1 MAVIKIVPMPGVAV
15 VGPQGPKGDTGNT
28 GPQGPQGLT
37 GNTGATGAQGIQG
50 PIGLTGPAG
59 ANGADGTNGTNGE
72 DALWNYT
79 GEYSSGASYA
89 VGDIAT
95 YDGQLWYRYN
105 ANGGNV
111 GDTPSPGLWNLLAA
125 KGADGSGGTANTGD
139 ITFNGVKIIGAGTAS
154 GDGSNRGTIDL
165 VPDSD
170 LLTNQYHEDQ
180 YLIIDPTAPNHIHIR
195 GGGTQDASGA
205 DVFIGG
211 ERNNVRVSDGGRS
224 VSVSTRPNTVIN
236 TYTNQNTISN
246 TSFVTSNTAN
256 IYIGDTLF
264 YVGGDIVTVDSIT
277 QDSPSA
283 GLQTITANLNGAPA
297 SFVAG
302 EPHIFSHE
310 EEWENYWQFG
320 ADGVLHGPGGGT
332 LIVSGISG
340 EPGDDVFAIVADQN
354 LVLQHGIGGA
364 YLNDSTIA
372 NNQIATM
379 GDIADANDYTDTAIT
394 SLGNTVDGAYV
405 PVSDVGNAGGVAS
418 LDINGKIP
426 LSELGNLIDG
436 APEVLNTLNELA
448 EAINDDASYAATIT
462 TALGNKLDSSTASS
476 TYAPIANPTFTG
488 TVGGISKSMVGLGN
502 VDNTTDAN
510 KPVSTATQTALDLK
524 LNISDPAVDYYITN
538 SGSGSYTV
546 NGVANGLI
554 SFDKGKRYRIY
565 VNASGHPFW
574 IQTVSGAYSSGDVYS
589 TGITGNGTQ
598 VGSILVEL
606 PDSAPSGLYYACQYH
621 SSMAGAIS
629 VKTAGIG
636 VTTNTQSS
644 SYTLDIID
652 SDKIVEMSGGGTLT
666 IADSSSFPVGF
677 TVDILQTG
685 SSQVTIAG
693 SGFTPNATP
702 GLKLRTQWSSATLI
716 KRALNSWVIL
726 GDLSV

>member
-1 MAVIKIVPMPGVAV
+1 MSVTIRVKRGTATQWAARTTALLSGEIGYDLTNKIT
-15 VGPQGPKGDTGNT
+15 K
-28 GPQGPQGLT
+28 
-37 GNTGATGAQGIQG
+37 
-50 PIGLTGPAG
+50 IG
-59 ANGADGTNGTNGE
+59 DGTT
-72 DALWNYT
+72 LWASLPSID
-79 GEYSSGASYA
+79 SSG
-89 VGDIAT
+89 
-95 YDGQLWYRYN
+95 
-105 ANGGNV
+105 
-111 GDTPSPGLWNLLAA
+111 
-125 KGADGSGGTANTGD
+125 GSNTGD
-139 ITFNGVKIIGAGTAS
+139 VTFDGVQVIGAGTAS
-154 GDGSNRGTIDL
+154 GDGYGLGTLEL
-165 VPDSD
+165 VPDGDITS
-170 LLTNQYHEDQ
+170 DQ

-195 GGGTQDASGA
+195 AGGTQDASTA
-205 DVFIGG
+205 DLFIGG
-211 ERNNVRVSDGGRS
+211 ERNHVRVSDGGKTVSFSTKPQS
-224 VSVSTRPNTVIN
+224 VTN
-236 TYTNQNTISN
+236 TYTNINSGN
-246 TSFVTSNTAN
+246 ANYFVVANTAE
-256 IYIGDTLF
+256 IYEGDTG
-264 YVGGDIVTVDSIT
+264 YYSQGGDLFTVDSIV

-283 GLQTITANLNGAPA
+283 GLITVTAT
-297 SFVAG
+297 S
-302 EPHIFSHE
+302 
-310 EEWENYWQFG
+310 Y
-320 ADGVLHGPGGGT
+320 GT
-332 LIVSGISG
+332 PMPFLG
-340 EPGDDVFAIVADQN
+340 
-354 LVLQHGIGGA
+354 GGA
-364 YLNDSTIA
+364 YVFIHDQEWNNYWYFDTNGVLNGPSMGALAVNGLYNNAATESDLWLGSSEKIVMAGVNGEFLNDASIA
-372 NNQIATM
+372 SNQIATM
-379 GDIADANDYTDTAIT
+379 ADITSANEYTDDAVAG
-394 SLGNTVDGAYV
+394 LGNSLPDSYV
-405 PVSDVGNAGGVAS
+405 PISDVGNAGGVAS
-418 LDINGKIP
+418 LDVNGKIP

-510 KPVSTATQTALDLK
+510 KPVSTATQTALELK
-524 LNISDPAVDYYITN
+524 LNLSDPAVDYYITN

-554 SFDKGKRYRIY
+554 SFDKGKKYKIY

-629 VKTAGIG
+629 VKSAGIG

-644 SYTLDIID
+644 SYTLAIID

-716 KRALNSWVIL
+716 KRALNSWVVL
-726 GDLSV
+726 GDLSA

>member
-1 MAVIKIVPMPGVAV
+1 MSVTIRVKRGTATQWAARTTALLSGEIGYDLTNKIT
-15 VGPQGPKGDTGNT
+15 K
-28 GPQGPQGLT
+28 
-37 GNTGATGAQGIQG
+37 
-50 PIGLTGPAG
+50 IG
-59 ANGADGTNGTNGE
+59 DGTT
-72 DALWNYT
+72 LWASLPSID
-79 GEYSSGASYA
+79 SSG
-89 VGDIAT
+89 
-95 YDGQLWYRYN
+95 
-105 ANGGNV
+105 
-111 GDTPSPGLWNLLAA
+111 
-125 KGADGSGGTANTGD
+125 GSNTGD
-139 ITFNGVKIIGAGTAS
+139 VTFDGVQVIGAGTAS
-154 GDGSNRGTIDL
+154 GDGYGLGTLEL
-165 VPDSD
+165 VPDGDITS
-170 LLTNQYHEDQ
+170 DQ

-195 GGGTQDASGA
+195 AGGTQDASTA
-205 DVFIGG
+205 DLFLGG
-211 ERNNVRVSDGGRS
+211 ERNNVRISDGGRN
-224 VSVSTRPNTVIN
+224 VSISTRPQTVIN

-283 GLQTITANLNGAPA
+283 GLQTITANLNGSPA

-310 EEWENYWQFG
+310 EEFENYWQFG
-320 ADGVLHGPGGGT
+320 ADGVLTGPAMGSVV
-332 LIVSGISG
+332 VSGLYNNSAAESDLWLGSSEKIVIAGSSG
-340 EPGDDVFAIVADQN
+340 EF
-354 LVLQHGIGGA
+354 
-364 YLNDSTIA
+364 LNDASIA
-372 NNQIATM
+372 SNQIATM
-379 GDIADANDYTDTAIT
+379 ADITSANEYTDDAVAG
-394 SLGNTVDGAYV
+394 LGNSLPDSYV
-405 PVSDVGNAGGVAS
+405 PISDVGNAGGVAS

-524 LNISDPAVDYYITN
+524 LNLSDPAVDYYITN

-574 IQTVSGAYSSGDVYS
+574 IQAVSGAYSSGDVYS

-629 VKTAGIG
+629 VKSAGIG

-644 SYTLDIID
+644 SYTLAIID

-666 IADSSSFPVGF
+666 IADSLSFPVGF

-716 KRALNSWVIL
+716 KRALNSWVVL
-726 GDLSV
+726 GDLSA

>member
-1 MAVIKIVPMPGVAV
+1 VP
-15 VGPQGPKGDTGNT
+15 D
-28 GPQGPQGLT
+28 
-37 GNTGATGAQGIQG
+37 
-50 PIGLTGPAG
+50 
-59 ANGADGTNGTNGE
+59 
-72 DALWNYT
+72 
-79 GEYSSGASYA
+79 
-89 VGDIAT
+89 
-95 YDGQLWYRYN
+95 
-105 ANGGNV
+105 
-111 GDTPSPGLWNLLAA
+111 
-125 KGADGSGGTANTGD
+125 GD
-139 ITFNGVKIIGAGTAS
+139 ITS
-154 GDGSNRGTIDL
+154 
-165 VPDSD
+165 
-170 LLTNQYHEDQ
+170 DQ

-195 GGGTQDASGA
+195 AGGTQDASTA
-205 DVFIGG
+205 DLFIGG
-211 ERNNVRVSDGGRS
+211 ERNHVRVSDGGKTVSFSTKPQS
-224 VSVSTRPNTVIN
+224 VTN
-236 TYTNQNTISN
+236 TYTNINSGN
-246 TSFVTSNTAN
+246 ANYFVVANTAE
-256 IYIGDTLF
+256 IYEGDTG
-264 YVGGDIVTVDSIT
+264 YYSQGGDLFTVDSIV

-283 GLQTITANLNGAPA
+283 GLITVTAT
-297 SFVAG
+297 S
-302 EPHIFSHE
+302 
-310 EEWENYWQFG
+310 Y
-320 ADGVLHGPGGGT
+320 GT
-332 LIVSGISG
+332 PMPFLG
-340 EPGDDVFAIVADQN
+340 
-354 LVLQHGIGGA
+354 GGA
-364 YLNDSTIA
+364 YVFIHDQEWNNYWYFDTNGVLNGPSMGALAVNGLYNNAATESDLWLGSSEKIVMAGVNGEFLNDASIA
-372 NNQIATM
+372 SNQIATM
-379 GDIADANDYTDTAIT
+379 ADITSANEYTDDAVAG
-394 SLGNTVDGAYV
+394 LGNSLPDSYV
-405 PVSDVGNAGGVAS
+405 PISDVGNAGGVAS
-418 LDINGKIP
+418 LDVNGKIP

-510 KPVSTATQTALDLK
+510 KPVSTATQTALELK
-524 LNISDPAVDYYITN
+524 LNLSDPAVDYYITN

-554 SFDKGKRYRIY
+554 SFDKGKKYKIY

-629 VKTAGIG
+629 VKSAGIG

-644 SYTLDIID
+644 SYTLAIID

-716 KRALNSWVIL
+716 KRALNSWVVL
-726 GDLSV
+726 GDLSA